1 MKGVFVM
8 AKVFGVTPLELR
20 PGVNGEDFVKFWIA
34 EYAPLGVRLGWISH
48 VLKADRGERAGKY
61 AVIWELPSVESRDRV
76 RPVAGGP
83 ISEEALRLLGPDW
96 DALNKRLSTYIEGFP
111 FTDYVEIGK

>member
-1 MKGVFVM
+1 M

-20 PGVNGEDFVKFWIA
+20 AGVNAEDFVRFWIE
-34 EYAPLGVRLGWISH
+34 EYALLGVRLGWTSH

-76 RPVAGGP
+76 ISADGP
-83 ISEEALRLLGPDW
+83 ISEEGLRLLGPDW
-96 DALNKRLSTYIEGFP
+96 DKLKERLNTFITGWPY
-111 FTDYVEIGK
+111 TDYVEIGKQ

>member
-1 MKGVFVM
+1 M
-8 AKVFGVTPLELR
+8 AKVFGVISLELR
-20 PGVNGEDFVKFWIA
+20 PGVNGEDFVKFWIE

-76 RPVAGGP
+76 RPIADGP

-96 DALNKRLSTYIEGFP
+96 DKLNEKLKTFITGFP
-111 FTDYVEIGK
+111 YTDYVEIGR

>member
-1 MKGVFVM
+1 M
-8 AKVFGVTPLELR
+8 AKVFGVTPIELR
-20 PGVNGEDFVKFWIA
+20 PGAIGEDFVRFWIE
-34 EYAPLGVRLGWISH
+34 EYAPLGVRLGWTSH

-76 RPVAGGP
+76 RPAADGP

-96 DALNKRLSTYIEGFP
+96 EKLNEKLNTFITGFP
-111 FTDYVEIGK
+111 YTDYVEIGKS